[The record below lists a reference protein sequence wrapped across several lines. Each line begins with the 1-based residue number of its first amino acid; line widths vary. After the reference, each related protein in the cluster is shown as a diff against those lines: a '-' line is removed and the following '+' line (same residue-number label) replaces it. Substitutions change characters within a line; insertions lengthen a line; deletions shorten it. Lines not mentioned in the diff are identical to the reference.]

1 MWEMGSAHFQDCS
14 GLSFSVC
21 EMEAACG
28 PGPGIQEGRNK
39 WRPPVAA
46 AVGTG
51 VRDPKAQTSRV
62 LPVLGGPKMITNVS
76 ADVNINDS

>member
-1 MWEMGSAHFQDCS
+1 M
-14 GLSFSVC
+14 
-21 EMEAACG
+21 
-28 PGPGIQEGRNK
+28 
-39 WRPPVAA
+39 AA